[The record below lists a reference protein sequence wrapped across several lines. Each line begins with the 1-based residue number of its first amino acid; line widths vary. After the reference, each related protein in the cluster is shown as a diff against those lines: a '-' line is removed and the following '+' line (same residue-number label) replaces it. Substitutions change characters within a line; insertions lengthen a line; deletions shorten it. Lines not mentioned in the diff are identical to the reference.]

1 MRGKQSGA
9 LLPVAQF
16 KESHDC
22 DVDLSLIV
30 GSDATVVAPPYQAM
44 SVGDKVKLTLKRYF
58 SDGIPWE
65 DFTREKNLS
74 QFDIGRPVQWA
85 VPLSQLQFIENG
97 SALMS
102 YSVVYATPTVPT
114 HSQEQ
119 ALRIVT
125 PQAPLLPAPRVKD
138 FTGDMLDPEAYPN
151 GLVLVI
157 EIYPGIQV
165 DDDVVLYAWGNPRA
179 VKAVRVDQSTVD
191 SQLLEL
197 SVDYDW
203 LAANNGKAVE
213 LMYQYAREGNAG
225 TSMPL
230 SLMLRRPLYLPHPI
244 IDRVVWDGEDDEY
257 RGYLQ
262 AASLTG
268 GVVIDVPE
276 EAVIG
281 ADDKVQMHW
290 EGYGDTGSH
299 IADPSA
305 EGPRRFKIPRRAVP
319 ANMGKRLDV
328 FYKVTPPGEQPYPS
342 GIFDLEIKDIDVDRG
357 WPVLQISAPP
367 SPGNIISLVTV
378 TENDGVTFLLGSW
391 TFMAPGQRVKIYA
404 NGVLPGGGEEAIDL
418 RAGDDEVVT
427 QDEYNAGQL
436 FSTLPRSFLEKLQI
450 GNQFD
455 VFVKTSFD
463 EGFSYK
469 SFPLIS
475 PQLIA

>member
-1 MRGKQSGA
+1 MVGKQSGV

-30 GSDATVVAPPYQAM
+30 GTGATVVAPPYQAM
-44 SVGDKVKLTLKRYF
+44 SVGDKVKLTLKRFFDDDTEFGEY
-58 SDGIPWE
+58 
-65 DFTREKNLS
+65 TREKTLTRL
-74 QFDIGRPVQWA
+74 DIGRPVQWL
-85 VPLSQLQFIENG
+85 VPLSELQFIENG

-102 YSVVYATPTVPT
+102 YRIVYANPTVPT
-114 HSQEQ
+114 DSREQ

-138 FTGDMLDPEAYPN
+138 FTGDMLDPEAYPD

-165 DDDVVLYAWGNPRA
+165 DDEVVLYAWGDPRA
-179 VKAVRVDQSTVD
+179 VKTVRIDQSTID
-191 SQLLEL
+191 SQLLEF
-197 SVDYDW
+197 SVDHDW
-203 LAANNGKAVE
+203 LTANNGKMVE
-213 LMYQYAREGNAG
+213 LVYQYAREGNAG

-257 RGYLQ
+257 RGHLL
-262 AASLTG
+262 AAWLTG
-268 GVVIDVPE
+268 GVDIDVPE

-281 ADDKVQMHW
+281 TDDQVQMHW

-305 EGPRRFKIPRRAVP
+305 GNPRHFKIPRRAVP

-328 FYKVTPPGEQPYPS
+328 FYKVTPPGEQPYKS
-342 GIFDLEIKDIDVDRG
+342 GVFDLEIKDIESG
-357 WPVLQISAPP
+357 WPVLQINSPP
-367 SPGNIISLVTV
+367 ASGNIISLATV

-391 TFMAPGQRVKIYA
+391 TFMAPGQRVRIYA

-418 RAGDDEVVT
+418 RTGDEEVVT
-427 QDEYNAGQL
+427 QDEYNAGKL
-436 FSTLPRSFLEKLQI
+436 FATLPRSFLEKLQI

-469 SFPLIS
+469 GFPLIS

>member
-1 MRGKQSGA
+1 MVGKQSGV

-22 DVDLSLIV
+22 EVDLSLIV
-30 GSDATVVAPPYQAM
+30 GTGATVVAPPYQAM
-44 SVGDKVKLTLKRYF
+44 SVGDKVRLRLKRF
-58 SDGIPWE
+58 FDDGFPWE
-65 DFTREKNLS
+65 DYTGEKVLARP
-74 QFDIGRPVQWA
+74 DIGRPVQWT
-85 VPLSQLQFIENG
+85 VPLSELQIIEDG

-102 YSVVYATPTVPT
+102 YSIVYANPTVPT
-114 HSQEQ
+114 ESQEQ

-157 EIYPGIQV
+157 EVYPGIQV
-165 DDDVVLYAWGNPRA
+165 DDDVVLYAWGDPRA
-179 VKAVRVDQSTVD
+179 VKTVRVDQSTID

-203 LAANNGKAVE
+203 LTANNGKTVE
-213 LMYQYAREGNAG
+213 LIYQSAREGNAG

-230 SLMLRRPLYLPHPI
+230 SLMLRKPLHLPHPI

-257 RGYLQ
+257 RGYLL

-268 GVVIDVPE
+268 GVDIDVPE

-281 ADDKVQMHW
+281 IDDQVQMHW
-290 EGYGDTGSH
+290 EGYGNTGSH
-299 IADPSA
+299 IADPTA
-305 EGPRRFKIPRRAVP
+305 GNPRRFKIPPRAVP

-328 FYKVTPPGEQPYPS
+328 FYKVTPPGEQPYTS
-342 GIFDLEIKDIDVDRG
+342 GVFDLEIKDVESG
-357 WPVLQISAPP
+357 WPVLQIDSPP
-367 SPGNIISLVTV
+367 SSGNKISLAAV
-378 TENDGVTFLLGSW
+378 TEDGGVTFRLGSW
-391 TFMAPGQRVKIYA
+391 TFMVPGQRVKISA
-404 NGVLPGGGEEAIDL
+404 DGVLPGGGKEEIEL
-418 RAGDDEVVT
+418 RAGDEEFVT
-427 QDEYNAGQL
+427 PDEYNAGKL
-436 FSTLPRSFLEKLQI
+436 FATLPRSFLERLQL

-455 VFVKTSFD
+455 VFVMTSFD

-475 PQLIA
+475 PQLIE